1 MGWNSSL
8 LLFSSPYLKYLSLPR
23 LSDDDEKEVTLKSL
37 EMGQLCIKNWEL
49 SDSDSSDS
57 FPQEGDMN
65 PGEGLCNHILCVAP
79 FLLQKDIPITKQ
91 HSQNSD
97 KQKHII

>member
-1 MGWNSSL
+1 MT
-8 LLFSSPYLKYLSLPR
+8 FPR
-23 LSDDDEKEVTLKSL
+23 LSDDDDKDVTLKSL

-57 FPQEGDMN
+57 CLEEGEMN
-65 PGEGLCNHILCVAP
+65 PGEGLCNHKLYVP
-79 FLLQKDIPITKQ
+79 LFLLWKGYSYQKQ

-97 KQKHII
+97 K